1 VAGLGRGASGFTT
14 RSDIGPAREGPSQ
27 DTINAARAKRG
38 EGPESGDGPG
48 QEEDADANQD
58 PENET
63 GLFAGTVYERDD
75 EEADRIWQSVDDNMD
90 ARRRKQR
97 EAREKAELEK
107 YRAERPKIQAQFAD
121 LKRGLSAVSDEEWAT
136 LPEAGN
142 LTGKR
147 RKAAAARA
155 GNDRT
160 YAVPDSVLIGNRDR
174 TATES
179 SLSAEQ
185 MEDGTATAMGTTT
198 SLTEIGE
205 ARNKIFSHKLDQAG
219 SSSRADGTA
228 SSLGTSSTIDPK
240 GYLTDLSSV
249 NVKSSTEIGDIK
261 KARSLLDSVIKT
273 NPKHAPGWIAAA
285 RLEEVAGKMAIARK
299 VIAQGCENCKMSEDV
314 WLESARLNT
323 RDNAKVVLARAIAA
337 GLTTSVKIWLKAA
350 ELETDTNSKKRV
362 IRKSLEY
369 IPNSIKLWKEL
380 VNLEESHEDARILL
394 SGAVAA
400 VPGSVDLWLALARLS
415 SPQEAQ
421 SVLNK
426 ARQTL
431 PSSHEIWIAAA
442 RLVEQTSNDEGKA
455 ADETQANLD
464 RTMATAVKRLQKAGA
479 VLNREQWLKEAER
492 VEREGSPATCAAIVK
507 ATIALDVEEEDR
519 RTVWVEDAQACV
531 ERGCI
536 ETARAILAYTLREFP
551 DRQSI
556 WRLAVDIEK
565 KHGTPQS
572 LEGLLERAVTMCPK
586 AEVLWLIYAKE
597 KWQGAGD
604 VAAARQ
610 VLIRAFDKNMGS
622 EEISLAAAKLESENG
637 QKQAAGLL
645 LQRARQEVN
654 TPRVWLKSAVFE
666 RNDGRTTEALELVR
680 EALKRFPTFWKLHI
694 MHAQLLEAVTPPGE
708 DGAHFRAAR
717 EALTAGLK
725 ACPTSAVLWINA
737 SRLEER
743 AGLAIRARALLEK
756 ARLKESEDKDVLWH
770 EAACVEERSGNA
782 PQAKALIARGLQE
795 HPKSG
800 LLWAA
805 SIWLEPRAARR
816 TRSADALNKT
826 GDDARVIASVARM
839 FWNERKT
846 EQARK
851 WFERATKANADW
863 GDGWAWW
870 AKFEAQHGT
879 DDSRRAVR
887 ERCIR
892 AEPHHGEQWQL
903 ALKDPKH
910 PNRRTEE
917 VLDVVSAALVVTT

>member
-1 VAGLGRGASGFTT
+1 
-14 RSDIGPAREGPSQ
+14 
-27 DTINAARAKRG
+27 
-38 EGPESGDGPG
+38 
-48 QEEDADANQD
+48 
-58 PENET
+58 
-63 GLFAGTVYERDD
+63 
-75 EEADRIWQSVDDNMD
+75 
-90 ARRRKQR
+90 
-97 EAREKAELEK
+97 
-107 YRAERPKIQAQFAD
+107 
-121 LKRGLSAVSDEEWAT
+121 
-136 LPEAGN
+136 
-142 LTGKR
+142 
-147 RKAAAARA
+147 
-155 GNDRT
+155 
-160 YAVPDSVLIGNRDR
+160 
-174 TATES
+174 
-179 SLSAEQ
+179 
-185 MEDGTATAMGTTT
+185 
-198 SLTEIGE
+198 
-205 ARNKIFSHKLDQAG
+205 
-219 SSSRADGTA
+219 
-228 SSLGTSSTIDPK
+228 
-240 GYLTDLSSV
+240 
-249 NVKSSTEIGDIK
+249 
-261 KARSLLDSVIKT
+261 
-273 NPKHAPGWIAAA
+273 
-285 RLEEVAGKMAIARK
+285 
-299 VIAQGCENCKMSEDV
+299 MSEDV

-645 LQRARQEVN
+645 LQRAR
-654 TPRVWLKSAVFE
+654 
-666 RNDGRTTEALELVR
+666 
-680 EALKRFPTFWKLHI
+680 H
-694 MHAQLLEAVTPPGE
+694 
-708 DGAHFRAAR
+708 
-717 EALTAGLK
+717 
-725 ACPTSAVLWINA
+725 
-737 SRLEER
+737 
-743 AGLAIRARALLEK
+743 
-756 ARLKESEDKDVLWH
+756 
-770 EAACVEERSGNA
+770 ERS
-782 PQAKALIARGLQE
+782 
-795 HPKSG
+795 S
-800 LLWAA
+800 WC
-805 SIWLEPRAARR
+805 ARR
-816 TRSADALNKT
+816 
-826 GDDARVIASVARM
+826 
-839 FWNERKT
+839 
-846 EQARK
+846 
-851 WFERATKANADW
+851 
-863 GDGWAWW
+863 
-870 AKFEAQHGT
+870 
-879 DDSRRAVR
+879 
-887 ERCIR
+887 
-892 AEPHHGEQWQL
+892 
-903 ALKDPKH
+903 
-910 PNRRTEE
+910 
-917 VLDVVSAALVVTT
+917 